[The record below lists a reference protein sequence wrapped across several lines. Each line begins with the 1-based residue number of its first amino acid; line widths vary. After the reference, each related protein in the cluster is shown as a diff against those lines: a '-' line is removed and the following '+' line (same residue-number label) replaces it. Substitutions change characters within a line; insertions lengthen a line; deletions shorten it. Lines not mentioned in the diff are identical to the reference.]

1 MDVGALR
8 QALLEHA
15 PSATAASLGSDPG
28 LDDQLR
34 GIWERAASRWP
45 GVVLPPERLGA
56 ALGERLGEAVPLSSL
71 RADDLYL
78 VVALL
83 DDRPGALDA
92 FEREY
97 GGEID
102 RGLRRL
108 DPEGFD
114 DLRQSVRQR
123 LLVGDGERPPK
134 LAAYG
139 ARGELLRWL
148 RVTVV
153 RMRADVAR
161 RRLREPEADAE
172 ALGSR
177 MSRAMSPAA
186 DPEARY
192 LKEHYGGQLRDAFA
206 GAVEQLRPKQRN
218 LLRQH
223 LLGGLSATQLA
234 GLYNVDRS
242 TTKRWLAKAR
252 EDLWAQTRQRVM
264 RQLSLSRDEFESIVR
279 LVHSEL
285 HLSIPRLLGPEGEEP
300 PDPS

>member
-1 MDVGALR
+1 MRSRLEAHPELDAE
-8 QALLEHA
+8 LLEA
-15 PSATAASLGSDPG
+15 WARATA
-28 LDDQLR
+28 
-34 GIWERAASRWP
+34 RWP
-45 GVVLPPERLGA
+45 AIALAPERFGA
-56 ALGERLGEAVPLSSL
+56 ALGERLDEGITLGEL
-71 RADDLYL
+71 RADDLFL
-78 VVALL
+78 ATALL
-83 DDRPGALDA
+83 DDLPGALDA
-92 FEREY
+92 FERAY
-97 GGEID
+97 GPEID

-114 DLRQSVRQR
+114 DLRQTVRQR

-153 RMRADVAR
+153 RMRADVVR
-161 RRLREPEADAE
+161 RRLREPTRDDGS
-172 ALGSR
+172 LGSR
-177 MSRAMSPAA
+177 VSRAVSPAA

-192 LKEHYGGQLRDAFA
+192 LKDHYGDELRAAFE
-206 GAVEQLRPKQRN
+206 GAVERLRPKQRN

-252 EDLWAQTRQRVM
+252 QELWSNTRRGVM
-264 RQLSLSRDEFESIVR
+264 LRLGLSRDEFDSIIR
-279 LVHSEL
+279 MVHSEL
-285 HLSIPRLLGPEGEEP
+285 HLSIPRLLGPEGEPP